1 MVKMCGIK
9 MIISPLTK
17 GDKQMLKLSLSK
29 KIYVVGFG
37 HNNDLGHWIYED
49 KKFVFK
55 INKNFKL
62 NIK

>member
-1 MVKMCGIK
+1 MCGIK

-17 GDKQMLKLSLSK
+17 GDKQMLKRSLSK

-37 HNNDLGHWIYED
+37 HNNDLGHWIYKD

-62 NIK
+62 TIK